1 MKLKIKK
8 SKKLDEASAMSG
20 GAVQGHTAPLGDPKT
35 IDTHNKKEAKEQRLK
50 GDRLDEMYSSSG
62 LSGRNYR
69 IRISGEKE
77 HAGHLERSRHQGLRN
92 VMEAEDTLPLGT
104 IPLNTTA
111 PSSSPAGQTQPE
123 PEPDAAEAMRLKYP
137 EISADI
143 EAHGYEIISE
153 LGIGQFGTV
162 FAAEDIQTGGDY
174 VVKVIGIGESGKTIP
189 PSSINREIEN
199 YKKVSEAASKDE
211 TLWKHFPETYDTW
224 KSNLAGKNLGFIVME
239 KLVPLTP
246 EESAFIPDVNDAVAD
261 HFMNDAKMVNDFGQ
275 GRDQSIKAKRFINN
289 EFLDLGRKIR
299 MIIEDLADPVYLGQ
313 GNPEIDQVA
322 ASLTPRQLR
331 RFEMMQYSDPDK
343 IDDVY
348 MDQLDEMDINSG
360 FGIRNYYD
368 ILSAEIE
375 TGTSPDSNSYEF
387 VLVILL
393 KLMNGMV
400 KISDLALPAKV
411 AAEEARID
419 KEIAEANENIQNMQT
434 NSAAA
439 GVSPEQATQFID
451 YYTRLIGSLQVEK
464 GQVDSKVARDSKID
478 LESAI
483 QKVATAYINGIRS
496 TTAIPIGFT
505 RRELNQTPEE
515 RERAGEMGR
524 ELFTAIRKLYDWTGL
539 IAKDVHSENVMKR
552 EGGSDI
558 VIVDLGLFKD
568 DSAQVGVRE
577 SRNYRLKVLTK
588 PRK

>member
-8 SKKLDEASAMSG
+8 SKKLDEASVVSG
-20 GAVQGHTAPLGDPKT
+20 GAMQGHTDGLGDPKT
-35 IDTHNKKEAKEQRLK
+35 VDTHNKKEAKEQRLK

-69 IRISGEKE
+69 IRISGERE

-104 IPLNTTA
+104 IPLNNTA
-111 PSSSPAGQTQPE
+111 PSSSPAGQAQPE

-289 EFLDLGRKIR
+289 EFLDLDRKIR

-313 GNPEIDQVA
+313 GSPEIDQVA

-451 YYTRLIGSLQVEK
+451 YYTRLIGSLQIEK

-568 DSAQVGVRE
+568 DNAQVGVRE
-577 SRNYRLKVLTK
+577 SKNYRLKVLTK